1 MMEHQKDFSDY
12 ANALRR
18 RLRLFLTIAGSVF
31 VLALLLAV
39 LWPPVYRST
48 ATILIEEQTIPQD
61 LIRSTV
67 TSYAWQRIQEISQRV
82 MTRATLLGIVE
93 KYNLYPRK
101 RLSETSEQIV
111 ERMRKD
117 IRLDAISADVI
128 DPRTGRPTPATI
140 AFTLAFESESGVV
153 AQQVASE
160 LATLYMN
167 ENLKSRSERAS
178 ETYGFLTDE
187 AEKLNQQIAELEKK
201 ISTFKEKNTDRLP
214 ELSSLNMQLIDRTER
229 ELIDIQSQMQNL
241 DERRFY
247 LEGQLAQLNP
257 ASPMF
262 GTAGERI
269 LDADSRLKVL
279 KTELA
284 AARARYSADH
294 PDVVRMAREIEG
306 LEKQSGQVR
315 VADEQAKALAGVR
328 AKLAEIRKSYS
339 ADHPDV
345 QRLTKE
351 VATLEA
357 AVKDSPAVEANVAV
371 QKPENPAYI
380 ALQSQLEGVNSQM
393 RATEKRRH
401 DLKNKLAEYERR
413 IALAP
418 GVERE
423 YLELKRDHDNAQLKY
438 REIKAKQL
446 EAQVGQSLE
455 KERKGERFELIDP
468 PQLPET
474 PVRPNRMAIILLGL
488 VLALGG
494 GVGTVFVAESL
505 SQAVGSPR
513 AVTAL
518 MGAAPLAV
526 IPYVENREDRERRE
540 RKRRFAFRSAVA
552 GAFAFALIVQFFWL
566 PWDVLWYK
574 GIRKIFGG

>member
-1 MMEHQKDFSDY
+1 METQKDLSDY

-18 RLRLFLTIAGSVF
+18 RFRLLLTVAGSVF
-31 VLALLLAV
+31 VTALLIAV

-61 LIRSTV
+61 LVRSTV
-67 TSYAWQRIQEISQRV
+67 TAYAWQRIQEISQRV

-93 KYNLYPRK
+93 KYNLYPKK

-128 DPRTGRPTPATI
+128 DPRTGRPTSATI
-140 AFTLAFESESGVV
+140 AFTLAFESESGAV

-160 LATLYMN
+160 ITTLYMN
-167 ENLKSRSERAS
+167 ENLKSRSDRAS

-187 AEKLNQQIAELEKK
+187 AQKLSEQIAELEKK
-201 ISTFKEKNTDRLP
+201 ISAFKEKNTDRLP
-214 ELSSLNMQLIDRTER
+214 ELASLNMSLIDRSER

-241 DERRFY
+241 DERKFF

-262 GTAGERI
+262 GAAGDRI
-269 LDADSRLKVL
+269 LDSDTRLKIL

-284 AARARYSADH
+284 AGRSKYSADH
-294 PDVVRMAREIEG
+294 PDVVRMTREIEG
-306 LEKQSGQVR
+306 LEKQSGQIQS
-315 VADEQAKALAGVR
+315 ADEQAKTLAGTR
-328 AKLAEIRKSYS
+328 GKLAELQKSYA

-351 VATLEA
+351 VAALEA
-357 AVKDSPAVEANVAV
+357 AVKDSPAIEKNTAM

-380 ALQSQLEGVNSQM
+380 ALQSQLEGVNSQT
-393 RATEKRRH
+393 RATEKRRRE
-401 DLKNKLAEYERR
+401 LKVLLANYERR
-413 IALAP
+413 VAMTP
-418 GVERE
+418 RVERE

-438 REIKAKQL
+438 REIKAKQM
-446 EAQVGQSLE
+446 EASVGQALE
-455 KERKGERFELIDP
+455 KERKGERFELVDP
-468 PQLPET
+468 PQVPEK
-474 PVRPNRMAIILLGL
+474 PVRPNRLVIIFVGL
-488 VLALGG
+488 ILALGG
-494 GVGTVFVAESL
+494 GVGAVLVIESL
-505 SQAVGSPR
+505 SHAVGSPR

-518 MGAAPLAV
+518 LGAAPLAI
-526 IPYVENREDRERRE
+526 IPYVENREDRERRN
-540 RKRRFAFRSAVA
+540 RRHRVAFRSAVA
-552 GAFAFALIVQFFWL
+552 SLFAFAIVVQVFWM

-574 GIRKIFGG
+574 GLRKLFGG

>member
-1 MMEHQKDFSDY
+1 MMEHQKDLSDY

-18 RLRLFLTIAGSVF
+18 RFRLFLTIAGSVF
-31 VLALLLAV
+31 VFALLVAV

-101 RLSETSEQIV
+101 RHSETSEQIV

-128 DPRTGRPTPATI
+128 DPRTGRPQPATI

-167 ENLKSRSERAS
+167 ENLKSRSERAT

-214 ELSSLNMQLIDRTER
+214 ELSGLNMQLIDRTER
-229 ELIDIQSQMQNL
+229 ELIDTQSQLQNL
-241 DERRFY
+241 DERKFY

-262 GTAGERI
+262 GAAGERI
-269 LDADSRLKVL
+269 LDSDSRLKVL

-284 AARARYSADH
+284 AGRAKYSADH
-294 PDVVRMAREIEG
+294 PDVVRMTREIDG

-315 VADEQAKALAGVR
+315 VADEQAKTLAGAR
-328 AKLAEIRKSYS
+328 ARLAEIQKSYS

-351 VATLEA
+351 VAFLEA
-357 AVKDSPAVEANVAV
+357 EVKNSPAIETTVAM

-380 ALQSQLEGVNSQM
+380 TLQSQLEGVNSQM
-393 RATEKRRH
+393 RATEKRRR

-413 IALAP
+413 IALTP
-418 GVERE
+418 GVERD

-446 EAQVGQSLE
+446 EAQVGQALE

-488 VLALGG
+488 VLAFGG
-494 GVGTVFVAESL
+494 GVGTVFIAESL

-513 AVTAL
+513 AVAAL

-526 IPYVENREDRERRE
+526 VPYVENREDRERRE

-552 GAFAFALIVQFFWL
+552 GAFAFVLIVQFFWL

-574 GIRKIFGG
+574 GVRKIFGG

>member
-262 GTAGERI
+262 GAAGERI

>member
-1 MMEHQKDFSDY
+1 MEAQKDLSDY
-12 ANALRR
+12 VNALRR
-18 RLRLFLTIAGSVF
+18 RSRLLLTVVGSVF
-31 VLALLLAV
+31 TLALLFAV

-67 TSYAWQRIQEISQRV
+67 TAYAWQRIQEISQRV

-93 KYNLYPRK
+93 KYNLYPRI

-140 AFTLAFESESGVV
+140 AFTLAFESESAVV

-160 LATLYMN
+160 ITTLYMN

-187 AEKLNQQIAELEKK
+187 AEKLSQQIAELEKK
-201 ISTFKEKNTDRLP
+201 ISVFKEKNNDKLP
-214 ELSSLNMQLIDRTER
+214 ELSGLNMQFIDRTER
-229 ELIDIQSQMQNL
+229 ELIDIQSQLQNL
-241 DERRFY
+241 DERKFY
-247 LEGQLAQLNP
+247 LDGQLAQLNP

-262 GTAGERI
+262 GAAGERI
-269 LDADSRLKVL
+269 LDSDSRLKVL

-284 AARARYSADH
+284 AARAKYSADH
-294 PDVVRMAREIEG
+294 PDVIRMTREIGG

-315 VADEQAKALAGVR
+315 VADEQAKALAGTR
-328 AKLAEIRKSYS
+328 AKLAEIQKSYS
-339 ADHPDV
+339 TDHPDV

-351 VATLEA
+351 VTSLEA
-357 AVKDSPAVEANVAV
+357 ALKDSPAIETNVAL

-380 ALQSQLEGVNSQM
+380 TLQSQLDGINSQM
-393 RATEKRRH
+393 RATEKRRS
-401 DLKNKLAEYERR
+401 DLKAKLADYERR
-413 IALAP
+413 VAMTP
-418 GVERE
+418 RVERE
-423 YLELKRDHDNAQLKY
+423 YLELKRDHDNAQIKF
-438 REIKAKQL
+438 REIKAKQM

-468 PQLPET
+468 PQLPEK

-488 VLALGG
+488 ILALGG
-494 GVGTVFVAESL
+494 GVGAVFVTESL
-505 SQAVGSPR
+505 SNAVGSPR
-513 AVTAL
+513 AVMTL
-518 MGAAPLAV
+518 LGAAPLAI
-526 IPYVENREDRERRE
+526 IPYVENREDHERRD
-540 RKRRFAFRSAVA
+540 RRRRFTVRSAVVSTLA
-552 GAFAFALIVQFFWL
+552 VALMVPLFWM

-574 GIRKIFGG
+574 GLRKLFGG